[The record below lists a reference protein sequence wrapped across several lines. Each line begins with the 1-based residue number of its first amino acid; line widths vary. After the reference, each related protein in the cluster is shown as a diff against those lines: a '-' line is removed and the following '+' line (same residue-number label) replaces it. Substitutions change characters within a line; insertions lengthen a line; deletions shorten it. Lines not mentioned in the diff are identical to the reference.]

1 MMKKKYILRFSPEIV
16 KKPLV
21 SDLVRKFDVSVNILN
36 ADISSGRA
44 GMLVVELEGTEEAL
58 ERSVEDLLND
68 GVKCSPHVK
77 ALVFRQEEC
86 VACGSCTAVCFSG
99 ALQMNPESWELE
111 FDQDSCIVCG
121 LCVEACPLRL
131 FTITREMES

>member
-1 MMKKKYILRFSPEIV
+1 MMKNKYILRFSPETV

-21 SDLVRKFDVSVNILN
+21 SDLVRKYDVSVNILN
-36 ADISSGRA
+36 ADISSGRD
-44 GMLVVELEGTEEAL
+44 GMLVVELEGTEEAI
-58 ERSVEDLLND
+58 ENSIKDLIAD

-77 ALVFRQEEC
+77 ALVFRQDEC

-99 ALQMNPESWELE
+99 ALQMNQETWELE

-121 LCVEACPLRL
+121 LCVDACPLRL
-131 FTITREMES
+131 FTITRETE